1 MEQKTER
8 KLKTLVLGASPNP
21 GRYAFLALTR
31 LVAQGHPVLA
41 LGKQAGT
48 VAGVS
53 IRRDFPEDRDI
64 HTMTMYLNAGHQEE
78 YHDRILAAR
87 PRRIIFNP
95 GSENPRL
102 REAALASG
110 IDVQEAC
117 TLVLLSTGAY

>member
-1 MEQKTER
+1 MEPNNDR
-8 KLKTLVLGASPNP
+8 KLKTLVLGASTNP

-41 LGKQAGT
+41 LGKQEGT

-53 IRRDFPEDRDI
+53 IRRNFPEDRDI
-64 HTMTMYLNAGHQEE
+64 HTMTMYLNARNQEE
-78 YHDRILAAR
+78 YLDRILAAR
-87 PRRIIFNP
+87 PQRIIFNP
-95 GSENPRL
+95 GSENPGL
-102 REAALASG
+102 REAARALG